1 MGKNQPYVDIRG
13 YHKGVTGS
21 CIRNTVHFSNGD
33 KFRFLMEYGM
43 YQGEG
48 HKGIDYNDSITPSK
62 IDAVIVT
69 HTHLDHDGALPIFV
83 RKGYT
88 KNFYMTNAAACVID
102 IGLEDSY
109 NIMVKDSKLKRQKI
123 LFSSSDIDMT
133 LKQIKAL
140 KYEESFRIHPNITIT
155 FFNNG
160 HLIGSS
166 IVLVQ
171 IDDPKGTINLLYT
184 GDYKPQ
190 NVFLDIKPLPCWV
203 YALPNLTIITE
214 CTYGTTN
221 SWDIEYKWK
230 EDIINACSENK
241 IIFNN
246 AFGQGRFQELMYR
259 IRKLEDEGL
268 IPKDYP
274 VKVDG
279 STGIDYTFRY
289 ISHSNVLR
297 IKDEMKSFFPYNL
310 QFVDNKSRPAVLEDK
325 SGKIII
331 ATSGMGTHGPAAT
344 YIPHFLS
351 NPNALIYFTGYTS
364 EGSTGR
370 TICEA
375 NYGDE
380 VHFKNGKIVKKIA
393 RVEQTSEFSSHAKAD
408 EIIDFLNMFSPRSIL
423 INHGEPSIKTAF
435 EKRVQNETGVKK
447 TGILGMEYVYRVNPY
462 GIDKPVKK

>member
-1 MGKNQPYVDIRG
+1 
-13 YHKGVTGS
+13 
-21 CIRNTVHFSNGD
+21 
-33 KFRFLMEYGM
+33 
-43 YQGEG
+43 
-48 HKGIDYNDSITPSK
+48 
-62 IDAVIVT
+62 
-69 HTHLDHDGALPIFV
+69 
-83 RKGYT
+83 
-88 KNFYMTNAAACVID
+88 
-102 IGLEDSY
+102 
-109 NIMVKDSKLKRQKI
+109 
-123 LFSSSDIDMT
+123 
-133 LKQIKAL
+133 
-140 KYEESFRIHPNITIT
+140 
-155 FFNNG
+155 
-160 HLIGSS
+160 
-166 IVLVQ
+166 
-171 IDDPKGTINLLYT
+171 
-184 GDYKPQ
+184 
-190 NVFLDIKPLPCWV
+190 
-203 YALPNLTIITE
+203 
-214 CTYGTTN
+214 
-221 SWDIEYKWK
+221 
-230 EDIINACSENK
+230 
-241 IIFNN
+241 
-246 AFGQGRFQELMYR
+246 MYR

-393 RVEQTSEFSSHAKAD
+393 RVEQNSEFSSHAKAD
-408 EIIDFLNMFSPRSIL
+408 
-423 INHGEPSIKTAF
+423 
-435 EKRVQNETGVKK
+435 
-447 TGILGMEYVYRVNPY
+447 
-462 GIDKPVKK
+462 